1 MTPSSPS
8 VLQTLASIRLSQ
20 LKHDDARAAL
30 NRSLSLWKN
39 LDPSDP
45 SIPDFPTRISLA
57 RLLME
62 AEMED
67 EALEVLERLTLEDD
81 QSVEACYLGG
91 WCLHLSAEKKREKAI
106 AKDGMGEAGEE
117 NREIMGTLRASRSWL
132 MRTLKMYEELDYEDA
147 RLKEHTEEILEQLS
161 QVLGP
166 PPKDGEEEEED
177 EWEGIEEDDDDDAE
191 DGASDEEM
199 AGM

>member
-1 MTPSSPS
+1 
-8 VLQTLASIRLSQ
+8 
-20 LKHDDARAAL
+20 
-30 NRSLSLWKN
+30 
-39 LDPSDP
+39 
-45 SIPDFPTRISLA
+45 
-57 RLLME
+57 
-62 AEMED
+62 MED

-132 MRTLKMYEELDYEDA
+132 MRTMKMYQVLDYEDS
-147 RLKEHTEEILEQLS
+147 RLKEHTEEILAELAE
-161 QVLGP
+161 VLGP
-166 PPKDGEEEEED
+166 PPKEGEEDEED
-177 EWEGIEEDDDDDAE
+177 EWEGIEEDGDDAE

-199 AGM
+199 ADM